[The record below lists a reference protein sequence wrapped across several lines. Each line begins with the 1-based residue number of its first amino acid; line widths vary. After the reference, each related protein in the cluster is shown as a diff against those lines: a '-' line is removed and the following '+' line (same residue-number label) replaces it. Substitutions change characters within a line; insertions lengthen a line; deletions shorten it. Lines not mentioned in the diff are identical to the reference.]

1 MRFVLFPLLVM
12 GLFGLGGCYSGT
24 LVGEDGSSLK
34 LTAGLMVV
42 CETPQQSLAAFAF
55 ATSYAACPHED
66 DTGVVIDTGEPVDT
80 GPVLDTA
87 DTGDTGMAI
96 EDPDE
101 ETDEDRE
108 RGLCGLFNELFSEP
122 AFCQPWRVQVN
133 FPARAHT
140 LNTWFEEVPERDD
153 LLGIQT
159 SEAIL
164 AHCPDPANGEPA
176 WATELGGSLEVV
188 RDSGRKVRVRTDTD
202 KAGGL
207 LKFKTCR

>member
-1 MRFVLFPLLVM
+1 MRLSVFPPVVLCL
-12 GLFGLGGCYSGT
+12 GLFGLGGCYAGN
-24 LVGEDGSSLK
+24 LVGEDGSSLP

-42 CETPQQSLAAFAF
+42 CETPEQQLAAFAF

-66 DTGVVIDTGEPVDT
+66 DTGLLIDTGDTGDT
-80 GPVLDTA
+80 GPVSDTA
-87 DTGDTGMAI
+87 DTGGSGGDSG
-96 EDPDE
+96 E

-108 RGLCGLFNELFSEP
+108 RGVCGLFNELFSEP

-140 LNTWFEEVPERDD
+140 LNVWFEDVPERDD
-153 LLGIQT
+153 LEGIQT
-159 SEAIL
+159 SDAIL

-176 WATELGGSLEVV
+176 WATELEGTLEVV
-188 RDSGRKVRVRTDTD
+188 KDRGRKVRVRTDTD
-202 KAGGL
+202 KAGGM